1 MNSFVANFKKDKI
14 NSWILYF
21 LLLGTVQALWTNQH
35 AFPPMVFRLGMVA
48 AVFAPMILNR
58 ELVIFGFP
66 FFLILRGQLS
76 TAYQYLPDI
85 NSLTFYIFLLFIFL
99 IFHWKSIQPI
109 KLRSTVPLLV
119 LMLYMGIVDLIGTT
133 ELGNYSKN
141 IFIVIVFSLF
151 ITNKHDLDI
160 FSASLILVCVFS
172 AIYYIVM
179 YDQFLVTWNVKE
191 GIERSGWKDPNYFST
206 FMNVGV
212 MLSLLYLLGN
222 LKSNLFILN
231 KRIILLIS
239 CFAIIVA
246 VVLTASRAGFLSLAF
261 IFVVALFLSKPNI
274 KIVLISIG
282 LIFIAITIMLSYGI
296 FDTLLYRLFEQDDNL
311 RTGGGRI
318 DIWLK
323 TIQNFNMQSYGAQL
337 FGQGYWHRTFLNGG
351 ADTHNE
357 FIAILAD
364 YGYLGASIFLWLI
377 ACMFSLKKGSAS
389 RVMNISAIFYLLS
402 IVSLSPFQY
411 VNIGFLVIWI
421 LSVKKLRYTLQS

>member
-239 CFAIIVA
+239 CLAIIIA
-246 VVLTASRAGFLSLAF
+246 VVLTASRAGFLSFAF
-261 IFVVALFLSKPNI
+261 IFVVSIFLSKPNI
-274 KIVLISIG
+274 KIVLTSIG
-282 LIFIAITIMLSYGI
+282 IIFIAVIIMLSHGV
-296 FDTLLYRLFEQDDNL
+296 FDTLLYRLFEQDNISSA
-311 RTGGGRI
+311 GGRT
-318 DIWLK
+318 DIWLN
-323 TIQNFNMQSYGAQL
+323 TIRNFNIQSYGDQL
-337 FGQGYWHRTFLNGG
+337 FGRGYWHRTFLSGG

-364 YGYLGASIFLWLI
+364 YGYLGVSIFLWLI
-377 ACMFSLKKGSAS
+377 ASMLSFKKGIPS
-389 RVMNISAIFYLLS
+389 RIMNISAIFYLLS

-411 VNIGFLVIWI
+411 VNIGFLIIWI